1 MSDNADIQT
10 GLRALLLLWE
20 EVTDLCD
27 DRIRPDAP
35 TAIDG
40 NETHL
45 SIELSDGV
53 QNNVLEREVAFIQAT
68 VVLRIRSTDASECK
82 ALAEAIRS
90 RNAVPSVGLDGY
102 QGPAGDCDIVEC
114 QRTGFSF
121 SKVYDDDGD
130 ETDLHESLQVYDVWY
145 LIGG

>member
-10 GLRALLLLWE
+10 GLRSLLLLWE
-20 EVTDLCD
+20 EVTALCAH
-27 DRIRPDAP
+27 RIRPDAP

-40 NETHL
+40 NETQV

-53 QNNVLEREVAFIQAT
+53 QNNVLDRAVAFIQAS
-68 VVLRIRSTDASECK
+68 VVLRIRSNDSQECR

-90 RNAVPSVGLDGY
+90 RNLTPSEGLDGY

-121 SKVYDDDGD
+121 GKVYDDDGD
-130 ETDLHESLQVYDVWY
+130 ETDLYQSLQVYDVWY